1 MTFLSSHYY
10 CFTSNKNNIK
20 IIPSHSTLLVID
32 IQEKLLPKIYDNED
46 VMKNVIWAVDLAQT
60 IGIPSVLTEH
70 CPAKIG
76 TTPAILR
83 EKFQENTIL
92 SKVYFSAVQE
102 GNLLSN
108 IQKER
113 NQIVV
118 LGTEAHICVQ
128 QTVLDLL
135 ETGYQVFIL
144 DTGVGTRN
152 QTDKERALNR
162 MQQNGAEI
170 ITRDMLAFE
179 WLEKAD
185 TDLFKIVL
193 NTFIK

>member
-1 MTFLSSHYY
+1 M
-10 CFTSNKNNIK
+10 K

-60 IGIPSVLTEH
+60 IGIPSILTEH